1 MKHRALS
8 MLLALLMVVS
18 LLPIAAVADVTEEN
32 GPSMPDGNAVEAA
45 TVLYANY
52 EGERTNTLTIDKN
65 NRQECNLSDLYY
77 EEGNTLLS
85 LFANVDT
92 NGENLICGYLLD
104 TPDGNAAWT
113 AVGKVVYHLG
123 ANGGDK
129 VVMLEDIGELTT
141 GLNYLIM
148 VKSGETWYKH
158 YVTVTDDSQQ
168 GGSGGNGDESQ
179 LPTAED
185 EANAIQL
192 HVESKD
198 GATSYTRY
206 EKDESVRLPWLVYVN
221 ESDGAVVPAFLTFN
235 QSKTDCYAIQKA
247 EDGTRTKFGQ
257 VEIHTN
263 AEGLFA
269 LWKDFPENLNW
280 SEAEKADYVLMFHCN
295 GRWYKFNAQLHAGS
309 APLVGELVLQY
320 NGTEYSPSSESDTV
334 TIPAGANQVA
344 LTLKTKNGERWI
356 TSADKL
362 QYSENI
368 KKIEKDSG
376 DNALWQ
382 IVLAEP
388 EGESASGY
396 IEYVNDD
403 ESTSRVNINCIHSY
417 GDKVTGAVIEQD
429 TDDYAEISDN
439 LVTRFPWDGK
449 TYYLGTAEYQENLGD
464 IGPFGKDERG
474 VIGED
479 GTYQDMFFAPRV
491 FEYADDDYKLR
502 EDIRK
507 EIEDAGYVFKLELL
521 PTDHGCEYYPVTI
534 PVQLDSV
541 DPNTGE
547 PVTETWEQHLVTE
560 KSVGSWIY
568 RVSIVKR
575 DDETNILAENMSMA
589 SYLANVYTYIPVTG
603 EDDEAIIGTIKASIE
618 GHWDNLDED
627 LEELVGTG
635 LYNDFIVLQLPSGEI
650 NGQIEIPDTKSN
662 VMLRGAGF
670 EEGLISTTIRGGVKL
685 GDVSCNVEGIHFIGD
700 GTTNEYLADGVTRN
714 SAIYGKGQG
723 VYNGCIFENYYCAI
737 HSSENCA
744 PAWGGWSSV
753 FYKNGTALHLDT
765 DMGGNLEMVDNW
777 FVGNGTA
784 ILMDDA
790 LEEIYFLQ
798 SRQNR
803 FVNNNYDLVNNSGKT
818 MWMSQNFFYHDYDAV
833 DGKLAWEPVLWE
845 EVTTENGSGLQLKHA
860 GKNGAILA
868 EDMREFTN
876 TNNYNALS
884 ANGDPQYL
892 NFLPWF
898 DGDDK
903 TLAYP
908 LARTQECN
916 TFFYPN
922 WKSNV
927 YSSKDPYYPSY
938 VQQGVT
944 ISEDELDGL
953 RFSSYNSAKDTAVG
967 TFEFSASAAE
977 TEN

>member
-8 MLLALLMVVS
+8 MLLALVMVVS
-18 LLPIAAVADVTEEN
+18 LLPIAAVAD
-32 GPSMPDGNAVEAA
+32 AA
-45 TVLYANY
+45 EIY
-52 EGERTNTLTIDKN
+52 EGRFQMQDDDGFCNGKELPVGEYRTKLRVKSDAGGAHWMTNEDQANLHFDGAIQSLECL
-65 NRQECNLSDLYY
+65 QEES
-77 EEGNTLLS
+77 E
-85 LFANVDT
+85 
-92 NGENLICGYLLD
+92 
-104 TPDGNAAWT
+104 PDPLWRIEIA
-113 AVGKVVYHLG
+113 GKR
-123 ANGGDK
+123 GDK
-129 VVMLEDIGELTT
+129 GYIWYGNDKTDDSR
-141 GLNYLIM
+141 LI
-148 VKSGETWYKH
+148 TI
-158 YVTVTDDSQQ
+158 TVIDDSQQ
-168 GGSGGNGDESQ
+168 GGNGDNGEGSQ

-185 EANAIQL
+185 EERAIQL
-192 HVESKD
+192 YVESID

-206 EKDESVRLPWLVYVN
+206 QNDESVRLPWLVYVN

-235 QSKTDCYAIQKA
+235 QGNADCYAIQKA
-247 EDGTRTKFGQ
+247 EDGTRTRFGQ
-257 VEIHTN
+257 IEIHAN
-263 AEGLFA
+263 AEGPFA
-269 LWKDFPENLNW
+269 LWKDFPEDLNW
-280 SEAEKADYVLMFHCN
+280 SEAEKAGYVLMFHCN

-309 APLVGELVLQY
+309 EPLVGKLVLQY
-320 NGTEYSPSSESDTV
+320 NGTEYFGDSEENTV
-334 TIPAGANQVA
+334 TIPAGTNQVA

-356 TSADKL
+356 TSKENL
-362 QYSENI
+362 QYSNNI

-376 DNALWQ
+376 NNALWQ

-388 EGESASGY
+388 EGETASGY

-403 ESTSRVNINCIHSY
+403 KSTSRININCIHSY
-417 GDKVTGAVIEQD
+417 GDEVTAAEVFAKQD
-429 TDDYAEISDN
+429 TPEYEKISDN
-439 LVTRFPWDGK
+439 LVTSFTWNEK
-449 TYYLGTAEYQENLGD
+449 TYYLGTAEYQNNLGD
-464 IGPFGKDERG
+464 IGPFGQDERG
-474 VIGED
+474 VIRED

-491 FEYADDDYKLR
+491 FEYIEDDYKLR

-507 EIEDAGYVFKLELL
+507 DIEDAGYIFKLELL

-534 PVQLDSV
+534 PVSLENYDSS
-541 DPNTGE
+541 TGST
-547 PVTETWEQHLVTE
+547 VTETWEQHLVTE

-568 RVSIVKR
+568 KVSIVNKN
-575 DDETNILAENMSMA
+575 DETDILAENMSMA
-589 SYLANVYTYIPVTG
+589 SYLANVYTYISVT
-603 EDDEAIIGTIKASIE
+603 EENDEAIIGSIKASIE
-618 GHWDNLDED
+618 KHWENLDKD

-635 LYNDFIVLQLPSGEI
+635 LYNDFIVLRLPSGEI
-650 NGQIEIPDTKSN
+650 NGQIEIPDTQSI

-685 GDVSCNVEGIHFIGD
+685 GDVSCNVEGIRFIGD

-765 DMGGNLEMVDNW
+765 DMGGNLEMVGNW

-803 FVNNNYDLVNNSGKT
+803 FVNNDYDLVNNSGRT

-833 DGKLAWEPVLWE
+833 DDESAWEPVLWE
-845 EVTTENGSGLQLKHA
+845 EVTAEDSDEVIGLRLKRD
-860 GKNGAILA
+860 GRNGAILA

-876 TNNYNALS
+876 TNNYNTLS

-908 LARTQECN
+908 LARTQECS

-922 WKSNV
+922 WSNP
-927 YSSKDPYYPSY
+927 YRSNDPYYPSY

-953 RFSSYNSAKDTAVG
+953 RFSSYDSETDTAVG